1 MAATTLNIASVPV
14 AAVTARRVVGLLRAA
29 AAGLVLSAIITQIA
43 DQLGAG
49 VFVPSEYFSY
59 FTVQSSMMNVVVLA
73 AGAVLALR
81 LPRDTVLYTG
91 IRMAALSYAIVTTV
105 VYNGLLRSLPPTGYV
120 GIQWP
125 NEVEHVW
132 IPLYLIL
139 DWLLARGRARLGWRW
154 VWAAI
159 AYPLAWC
166 SYTLLRG
173 TLDGWY
179 PYGFIN
185 PGGDG
190 GWPSVLAYI
199 GGLSAFIVALAFG
212 LVATSRLRARRAER
226 PRSR

>member
-1 MAATTLNIASVPV
+1 MATTLNTASISFSVP
-14 AAVTARRVVGLLRAA
+14 TARRVVGLLRAA
-29 AAGLVLSAIITQIA
+29 AAALVLSAIITQIA

-91 IRMAALSYAIVTTV
+91 VRMAALSYAIVTFV

-139 DWLLARGRARLGWRW
+139 DWLLSPGRARLRWRW

-166 SYTLLRG
+166 AYTLLRG
-173 TLDGWY
+173 ALDGWY

-185 PGGDG
+185 PNGAD

-199 GGLSAFIVALAFG
+199 GGLSTFIVALACG
-212 LVATSRLRARRAER
+212 LVATSRVLVRRAVR
-226 PRSR
+226 TRSH